1 MVTDPLRE
9 VRTGPALKSLTKRRF
24 MVIGFG
30 VIVAAFAGFTAAGAA
45 ATGVVTGA
53 VASAHNEL
61 TILKA
66 IILGAVEGITE
77 FLPISSTGHLLV
89 AERLLNVGQKAA
101 TKDATDTYT
110 VVIQLGAIAAVLLIS
125 WKRVLSLFQGLV
137 GKSESGRNVLIAL
150 VAAFVPT
157 AVIGLVLDKPIEKHL
172 LRPGV
177 VAAAWIV
184 GGLVI
189 FALRSH
195 YRSAQT
201 GGRPLESIMW
211 KHAVIIGV
219 SQSIA
224 VAWPG
229 TSRSL
234 VTILAAVLLG
244 YSLAA
249 AVEFSFILGL
259 ATLGAAAMYK
269 LAKDGSVVFD
279 TFGVAN
285 PIIGMVVAFVT
296 AAVAVKWMVAYLNNH
311 DLTGFAGYRILAGI
325 VTLVLLATKAI

>member
-1 MVTDPLRE
+1 MLGV
-9 VRTGPALKSLTKRRF
+9 VVAL
-24 MVIGFG
+24 G
-30 VIVAAFAGFTAAGAA
+30 VPAFANDGT
-45 ATGVVTGA
+45 VPDVP
-53 VASAHNEL
+53 NEL
-61 TILKA
+61 TVGKA
-66 IILGAVEGITE
+66 VVLGAVEGITE

-89 AERLLNVGQKAA
+89 AERLLDVGQTPA

-110 VVIQLGAIAAVLLIS
+110 VVVQLGAILAVLLIS
-125 WKRVLSLFQGLV
+125 WKRVLTLFQGLV
-137 GKSESGRNVLIAL
+137 GKSESGRNVLVAL
-150 VAAFVPT
+150 IAAFVPT
-157 AVIGLVLDKPIEKHL
+157 AVIGLALDQPIEKHL

-184 GGLVI
+184 GGIAIL
-189 FALRSH
+189 LLGRQ
-195 YRSAQT
+195 YRSSRTQGHA
-201 GGRPLESIMW
+201 LEALTW
-211 KHAVIIGV
+211 RHGVVIGV

-259 ATLGAAAMYK
+259 ATLGAAAIYK

-285 PIIGMVVAFVT
+285 PLIGMAVAFVT
-296 AAVAVKWMVAYLNNH
+296 AAAAVKWMVSYLNNH
-311 DLTGFAGYRILAGI
+311 DLTGFAGYRIVVGI
-325 VTLVLLATKAI
+325 VTLAMLATGTI